1 MKGDPMPQK
10 VLVPVADG
18 TEELEAIA
26 VIDVLRRAE
35 AEVVV
40 ASVGNLEIT
49 ASRGTRIIADKQMI
63 ECTGDVFD
71 LIVLPGGMP
80 GAEHL
85 RDCPDLIPM
94 LKEQD
99 RAGRF
104 YAAICASPAVVF
116 QHHGLLGNRKA
127 TCHPAFSHVIKN
139 QCEIESRVVVDGNC
153 ITSRGAG
160 TAVEFA
166 LTLVAILYD
175 RQKAAAVA
183 GSMLAIFDF
192 SR

>member
-1 MKGDPMPQK
+1 MTKK

-35 AEVVV
+35 ADVVV
-40 ASVGNLEIT
+40 ASVGNLQIT
-49 ASRGTRIIADKQMI
+49 ASRGTRIIADKQMV
-63 ECTGDVFD
+63 ECTDDVFD

-85 RDCPDLIPM
+85 RDCPDLISM

-99 RAGRF
+99 RAERF
-104 YAAICASPAVVF
+104 YAAICASPAVVL
-116 QHHGLLGNRKA
+116 QHHGLLGKKKA
-127 TCHPAFSHVIKN
+127 TCHPAFSHVITN
-139 QCEIESRVVVDGNC
+139 QCDIESRVVVDGNC

-183 GSMLAIFDF
+183 VPMLATFDF